1 MSMFSGMNIS
11 ASALTANRLRMDM
24 ISSNLAN
31 ANTTRGKQVNGTW
44 EPFRRKMV
52 QVAPLNTTPFDAAL
66 QAAMGNAAKPTV
78 AGGVKVTKI
87 IEDQTP
93 FKRVYQP
100 EHPDADPEGFVLLP
114 NVDPLKEMVDL
125 MTTTKSYE
133 ANLTAFNATK
143 SMMVKTLE
151 IGR

>member
-11 ASALTANRLRMDM
+11 ASALTANRLRMDI

-52 QVAPLNTTPFDAAL
+52 QVAPLNSTPFDAAL
-66 QAAMGNAAKPTV
+66 QAAMGKAAKPAV
-78 AGGVKVTKI
+78 AGGVKVMKI

-100 EHPDADPEGFVLLP
+100 KHPDADPEGFVLLP

>member
-1 MSMFSGMNIS
+1 MSMFAGMNIS
-11 ASALTANRLRMDM
+11 SSALTANRLRMDV
-24 ISSNLAN
+24 ISSNIAN
-31 ANTTRGKQVNGTW
+31 ANSTRGKWVDGKW
-44 EPFRRKMV
+44 EPYRRKMV
-52 QVAPLNTTPFDAAL
+52 EVAPMNESPFNAML
-66 QAAMGNAAKPTV
+66 QAAMGKGTPSPAQ
-78 AGGVKVTKI
+78 GVKVTKI
-87 IEDQTP
+87 VEDQTP

-100 EHPDADPEGFVLLP
+100 EHPDADEGGYVFLP

-125 MTTTKSYE
+125 MATTKSYE